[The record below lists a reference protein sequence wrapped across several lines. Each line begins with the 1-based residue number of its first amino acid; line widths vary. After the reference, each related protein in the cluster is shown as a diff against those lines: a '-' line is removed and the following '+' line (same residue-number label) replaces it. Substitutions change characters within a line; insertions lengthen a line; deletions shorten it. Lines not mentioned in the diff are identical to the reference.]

1 MRKNWLRKKSIILHE
16 NNVNFYFSDLSQN
29 DLERIEDDSFLPL
42 IKLKNLNLAANK
54 IRTLEENA
62 FKGLQSVT
70 QL

>member
-1 MRKNWLRKKSIILHE
+1 MTKNWLRKKSSSLKK
-16 NNVNFYFSDLSQN
+16 NVNFYFSDLSQN

-42 IKLKNLNLAANK
+42 IKLKNLNLASNK

>member
-1 MRKNWLRKKSIILHE
+1 MRKNWLSKK

-42 IKLKNLNLAANK
+42 IKLKNLNLASNK

>member
-1 MRKNWLRKKSIILHE
+1 MQE

-42 IKLKNLNLAANK
+42 IKLKNLNLASNK